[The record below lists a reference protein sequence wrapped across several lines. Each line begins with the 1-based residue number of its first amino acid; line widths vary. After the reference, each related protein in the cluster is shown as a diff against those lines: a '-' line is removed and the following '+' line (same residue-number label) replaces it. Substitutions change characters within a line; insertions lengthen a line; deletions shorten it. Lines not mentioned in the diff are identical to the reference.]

1 MTLHVHPVLR
11 HKIAELDGTIVVTDD
26 GNDNL
31 IMVPREPLPIVA
43 MSSVAA
49 RRMIYYPSEIEWG
62 RIVAETEGVVD
73 SLDILRAKVAM
84 LVACSTDAHRA
95 AHQFIG
101 IRERL
106 TEQRIYALLSIRT
119 GDTTTFGHIATM
131 FHQNAHHFL
140 HALSLMS
147 SINMAEQRPW
157 ELDAAEY
164 IHPITGEVLGLRDP
178 AHFTAPMLHCS
189 HIFDLI
195 PIDSSFIDLIPIDS
209 SLVVDFETV

>member
-11 HKIAELDGTIVVTDD
+11 QQIAELDGTIGVTDD

-84 LVACSTDAHRA
+84 LVACSTHRA
-95 AHQFIG
+95 ARQFIG

-178 AHFTAPMLHCS
+178 ANFTAPMLHRS
-189 HIFDLI
+189 HLFD
-195 PIDSSFIDLIPIDS
+195 PSPVDPIPIDS